1 MARNTKER
9 ALVSVSVAAIPNL
22 KYGFNSGA
30 DAGDRGILGQ
40 TLVDPAAGLAGL
52 VIGAN
57 NIKPAKATKLKATG
71 SESSFCSHTAITAL
85 KAAGWTV
92 TRGKLKTRTSSKR
105 SIIYYV
111 TINGINYAWPSA
123 KTTLTVDIKS
133 LGIKAAKPS
142 DTDLVFGASFPK
154 PGRASFR
161 TDDGHTYST
170 FYDPSATP
178 GAGWNTSSP
187 TITLA

>member
-9 ALVSVSVAAIPNL
+9 ALVWVSVAAIPAL

-40 TLVDPAAGLAGL
+40 TVVNPADPLTGL

-71 SESSFCSHTAITAL
+71 SESSFCSANQIAAL

-92 TRGKLKTRTSSKR
+92 TKGKLKTRTSSKR
-105 SIIYYV
+105 ADALYV
-111 TINGINYAWPSA
+111 TINGIKYGWLSA
-123 KTTLTVDIKS
+123 KGTTPVDTKS
-133 LGIKAAKPS
+133 LGIKAVKPA
-142 DTDLVFGASFPK
+142 DTDIIYGSSFPK

-170 FYDPSATP
+170 FYDPSASP
-178 GAGWNTSSP
+178 GAGWSTSSP
-187 TITLA
+187 TVALA